1 MANRKPNEE
10 IWPVVAG
17 QVTDQNADTNKK
29 VTADTGATPAT
40 QAAEPKS
47 DQAPQDASQGAQA
60 ASTATETPNVSNSTI
75 QSEKEA
81 QRSLGA
87 AKKTI
92 DDASD
97 VKVLQGSVSDGNV
110 TGEVQARKDEANAKG
125 AQADAHW
132 DAETFRNGDAY
143 KNMQTV
149 GANDGSFTREDAVKF
164 LKAFDDVRAQRDLSP
179 KEMQAY
185 QYVVDF
191 LEGKFGNGTTQ
202 QSPQEKQD
210 VDTTAAVEQ
219 KVEPSV
225 EPSVEG
231 TSKPTPTAQK
241 QETTTEKA
249 TEKET
254 EKETTANV
262 EPPKSEDNG
271 KPKESEEGK
280 GRSVD
285 TRVVD
290 AKGRT
295 AEQVIDEEGYERD
308 KNGNIVRPKPVS
320 FTPADNSTS
329 QYDKDLADLEREY
342 AKKVEEATR
351 KKDEALQRI
360 MDDTSTIS
368 DKTDAIER
376 MAAADEVIK
385 RYSSPGYA
393 KRMHA
398 TKILAMLSDALSAI
412 GNVLTATHGGVAMKV
427 DSASEKVRKE
437 ESANEAALQKRI
449 DYWTKRMESARSSEA
464 KASNFLRSRNM
475 TSALEAYKA
484 STMLAKDTFA
494 SGVGALNN
502 RYRRSGDALK
512 AAKATVDAHNKRAYD
527 YDKQMREQKFKHK
540 EEVYKQKQ
548 QNSRTKQNN
557 ATKKE
562 LQEMRN
568 KNKNKNDGF
577 SLFS

>member
-1 MANRKPNEE
+1 M
-10 IWPVVAG
+10 
-17 QVTDQNADTNKK
+17 
-29 VTADTGATPAT
+29 
-40 QAAEPKS
+40 S
-47 DQAPQDASQGAQA
+47 D
-60 ASTATETPNVSNSTI
+60 STI
-75 QSEKEA
+75 QAEKEA

-110 TGEVQARKDEANAKG
+110 AGEVQERKDEANAKG
-125 AQADAHW
+125 AEADAHW
-132 DAETFRNGDAY
+132 DAETLRNGDAY

-149 GANDGSFTREDAVKF
+149 GANDGSFTRDDAVQ
-164 LKAFDDVRAQRDLSP
+164 LVKAFDDVRSKRVLSTDQG
-179 KEMQAY
+179 QAY
-185 QYVVDF
+185 QYLLDY
-191 LEGKFGNGTTQ
+191 LGGKFGNGTTRP
-202 QSPQEKQD
+202 SPQEKKD
-210 VDTTAAVEQ
+210 VDTAAVER
-219 KVEPSV
+219 KSEPSV
-225 EPSVEG
+225 VETG
-231 TSKPTPTAQK
+231 KPTTTAQP
-241 QETTTEKA
+241 QETA
-249 TEKET
+249 TET
-254 EKETTANV
+254 EATANV
-262 EPPKSEDNG
+262 ERPKAEDNG

-280 GRSVD
+280 GRSVG
-285 TRVVD
+285 TAVVD

-295 AEQVIDEEGYERD
+295 AEQVIEEEGYERD

-342 AKKVEEATR
+342 AKKVDEATR

-368 DKTDAIER
+368 DKADAIER

-437 ESANEAALQKRI
+437 DRANEAALQKRI
-449 DYWTKRMESARSSEA
+449 DYWTKRMESARSSDA

-484 STMLAKDTFA
+484 STRLAKDTFA

-527 YDKQMREQKFKHK
+527 YEKQKRDQEFRHGETVYRE
-540 EEVYKQKQ
+540 KQ
-548 QNSRTKQNN
+548 QNSRTNKNN
-557 ATKKE
+557 ATKIKLKKMGNE
-562 LQEMRN
+562 
-568 KNKNKNDGF
+568 KKDGF
-577 SLFS
+577 SLFSK

>member
-1 MANRKPNEE
+1 MANRKPKEE

-17 QVTDQNADTNKK
+17 QVADQNADTDKK
-29 VTADTGATPAT
+29 VTADSGATPAT
-40 QAAEPKS
+40 QAADTKS
-47 DQAPQDASQGAQA
+47 DQAQQDAAQGAQA
-60 ASTATETPNVSNSTI
+60 AATATETPKVSDYTI
-75 QSEKEA
+75 QAEKEA

-87 AKKTI
+87 AKKAI
-92 DDASD
+92 DDASE
-97 VKVLQGSVSDGNV
+97 VKVLQGSVSDANV
-110 TGEVQARKDEANAKG
+110 AGEVQARKDEANANG
-125 AQADAHW
+125 AEADARW
-132 DAETFRNGDAY
+132 TAETLRNGEAY

-149 GANDGSFTREDAVKF
+149 GANDRSFTSEDAVKF
-164 LKAFDDVRAQRDLSP
+164 LKAFDGVRADRGLSP
-179 KEMQAY
+179 KQKQAY
-185 QYVVDF
+185 QYVVDY
-191 LEGKFGNGTTQ
+191 LDGNFGNGTTQ
-202 QSPQEKQD
+202 QSPQEEQYGE
-210 VDTTAAVEQ
+210 TAAVEQ

-225 EPSVEG
+225 VE
-231 TSKPTPTAQK
+231 TVKPKPTAQP
-241 QETTTEKA
+241 QETETETA
-249 TEKET
+249 A

-262 EPPKSEDNG
+262 ERPKEEDNG
-271 KPKESEEGK
+271 KPKESEEVK

-342 AKKVEEATR
+342 AKKVEEATK

-368 DKTDAIER
+368 DKADAIER

-385 RYSSPGYA
+385 RYSSQGYA

-437 ESANEAALQKRI
+437 DRANEAALQKRI

-484 STMLAKDTFA
+484 STRLAKDTFA

-512 AAKATVDAHNKRAYD
+512 AAKATIDAHNKRAYD
-527 YDKQMREQKFKHK
+527 YEKRKQEQNFRHN
-540 EEVYKQKQ
+540 ENVYNQNQ
-548 QNSRTKQNN
+548 QNKRTEKNI
-557 ATKKE
+557 AARKE
-562 LQEMRN
+562 LQEMRE
-568 KNKNKNDGF
+568 KNKKEGS
-577 SLFS
+577 SLFSW

>member
-1 MANRKPNEE
+1 MSNRRPNEE

-17 QVTDQNADTNKK
+17 HVGDQNVDANKK
-29 VTADTGATPAT
+29 VTADAGATPAT
-40 QAAEPKS
+40 QASETKA
-47 DQAPQDASQGAQA
+47 DQAPQDAAQGAQA
-60 ASTATETPNVSNSTI
+60 AATATETPKVSDSTI
-75 QSEKEA
+75 QAEKEA

-110 TGEVQARKDEANAKG
+110 AGEVQERKDEANAKG
-125 AQADAHW
+125 AEADAHW
-132 DAETFRNGDAY
+132 DAETLRNGDAY

-149 GANDGSFTREDAVKF
+149 GANDGSFTRDDAVQ
-164 LKAFDDVRAQRDLSP
+164 LVKAFDDVRSKRVLSTDQG
-179 KEMQAY
+179 QAY
-185 QYVVDF
+185 QYLLDY
-191 LEGKFGNGTTQ
+191 LGGKFGNGTTRP
-202 QSPQEKQD
+202 SPQEKKD
-210 VDTTAAVEQ
+210 VDTAAVER
-219 KVEPSV
+219 KSEPSV
-225 EPSVEG
+225 VETG
-231 TSKPTPTAQK
+231 KPTTTAQP
-241 QETTTEKA
+241 QETA
-249 TEKET
+249 TET
-254 EKETTANV
+254 EATANV
-262 EPPKSEDNG
+262 ERPKAEDNG

-280 GRSVD
+280 GRSVG
-285 TRVVD
+285 TAVVD

-295 AEQVIDEEGYERD
+295 AEQVIEEEGYERD

-342 AKKVEEATR
+342 AKKVDEATR

-368 DKTDAIER
+368 DKADAIER

-437 ESANEAALQKRI
+437 DRANEAALQKRI
-449 DYWTKRMESARSSEA
+449 DYWTKRMESARSSDA

-484 STMLAKDTFA
+484 STRLAKDTFA

-527 YDKQMREQKFKHK
+527 YEKQKRDQEFRHGETVYRE
-540 EEVYKQKQ
+540 KQ
-548 QNSRTKQNN
+548 QNSRTNKNN
-557 ATKKE
+557 ATKIKLKKMGNE
-562 LQEMRN
+562 
-568 KNKNKNDGF
+568 KKDGF
-577 SLFS
+577 SLFSK

>member
-1 MANRKPNEE
+1 MANRRPNEE
-10 IWPVVAG
+10 IWPVVSG
-17 QVTDQNADTNKK
+17 QVGDQNADTDKK
-29 VTADTGATPAT
+29 VTADAGTTPAT

-47 DQAPQDASQGAQA
+47 DQSPQDAAHGAQA
-60 ASTATETPNVSNSTI
+60 AATATETPKVSDSTI
-75 QSEKEA
+75 QAEKEA

-97 VKVLQGSVSDGNV
+97 VKVLQGSVSEGNV
-110 TGEVQARKDEANAKG
+110 DGEVQERKDEANAKG
-125 AQADAHW
+125 ADADAHW
-132 DAETFRNGDAY
+132 DAETLRNGDAY

-149 GANDGSFTREDAVKF
+149 GANDGSFTRDDAVQ
-164 LKAFDDVRAQRDLSP
+164 LVKAFDDVRSKRVLSTDQG
-179 KEMQAY
+179 QAY
-185 QYVVDF
+185 QYLLDY
-191 LEGKFGNGTTQ
+191 LDGKFGNDTTQ

-210 VDTTAAVEQ
+210 VDTAAVER
-219 KVEPSV
+219 KAEPSV
-225 EPSVEG
+225 VETG
-231 TSKPTPTAQK
+231 KPKPTAK
-241 QETTTEKA
+241 HQET
-249 TEKET
+249 ET
-254 EKETTANV
+254 ETETTANV
-262 EPPKSEDNG
+262 VRPKADDNG
-271 KPKESEEGK
+271 KPKESEESK
-280 GRSVD
+280 GRSVG
-285 TRVVD
+285 TAVVD

-342 AKKVEEATR
+342 AKKVDEATR

-412 GNVLTATHGGVAMKV
+412 GNVLTATHGGVAMKA

-437 ESANEAALQKRI
+437 GRANEAALQKRI
-449 DYWTKRMESARSSEA
+449 DYWTKRMESARSSDA

-484 STMLAKDTFA
+484 STRLAKDTFA

-527 YDKQMREQKFKHK
+527 YEKQKREQKFRH
-540 EEVYKQKQ
+540 EETVYREKQ

-557 ATKKE
+557 ATKIKT
-562 LQEMRN
+562 QKMRN
-568 KNKNKNDGF
+568 EKKDGF
-577 SLFS
+577 SLFSK

>member
-1 MANRKPNEE
+1 MANRRPNEE

-17 QVTDQNADTNKK
+17 QVGDQNVDTDKK
-29 VTADTGATPAT
+29 VTADAGVTPAT
-40 QAAEPKS
+40 QASEPKS
-47 DQAPQDASQGAQA
+47 DQAPQDAAQGAQA
-60 ASTATETPNVSNSTI
+60 AATATETPKVSDSTI
-75 QSEKEA
+75 QAEKEA

-97 VKVLQGSVSDGNV
+97 VKVLQGSVSEGNV
-110 TGEVQARKDEANAKG
+110 DGEVQERKDEANAKG
-125 AQADAHW
+125 ADADAQW
-132 DAETFRNGDAY
+132 DAETMRNGDAY

-149 GANDGSFTREDAVKF
+149 GANDGSFTRDDAVQ
-164 LKAFDDVRAQRDLSP
+164 LVKAFDDVRSKRVLSTDQW
-179 KEMQAY
+179 QAY
-185 QYVVDF
+185 QYLLDY
-191 LEGKFGNGTTQ
+191 LDGKFGNGTTQ
-202 QSPQEKQD
+202 QSPQEKKD
-210 VDTTAAVEQ
+210 VDTAAVER
-219 KVEPSV
+219 KAEPSV
-225 EPSVEG
+225 GETG
-231 TSKPTPTAQK
+231 KPKPTAQP
-241 QETTTEKA
+241 QET
-249 TEKET
+249 ET
-254 EKETTANV
+254 ETEATANV
-262 EPPKSEDNG
+262 VRPKAEDNG

-280 GRSVD
+280 GRSAS
-285 TRVVD
+285 TAVVD

-295 AEQVIDEEGYERD
+295 AEQVIEEEGYERD

-342 AKKVEEATR
+342 AKKVDEATR

-368 DKTDAIER
+368 DKADAIER

-393 KRMHA
+393 KRIHA

-437 ESANEAALQKRI
+437 DRANEASLQKRI
-449 DYWTKRMESARSSEA
+449 DYWTKRMESARSSDA

-484 STMLAKDTFA
+484 STRLAKDTFA

-527 YDKQMREQKFKHK
+527 YEKQKREQKFRH
-540 EEVYKQKQ
+540 EETVYREKQ
-548 QNSRTKQNN
+548 QNSRTNKNN
-557 ATKKE
+557 ATKIKLKKMGNE
-562 LQEMRN
+562 
-568 KNKNKNDGF
+568 KKDGF
-577 SLFS
+577 SLFSK

>member
-1 MANRKPNEE
+1 MANRKPKEE

-17 QVTDQNADTNKK
+17 QVTDQNADTDKK
-29 VTADTGATPAT
+29 VTADAGVTPAA
-40 QAAEPKS
+40 QAAEPKA

-60 ASTATETPNVSNSTI
+60 AATATETPKLSNSTI
-75 QSEKEA
+75 KAEKEA
-81 QRSLGA
+81 QRSLSA
-87 AKKTI
+87 AEKTI
-92 DDASD
+92 DDASE
-97 VKVLQGSVSDGNV
+97 VKVLQGSVSDANV
-110 TGEVQARKDEANAKG
+110 DGEVQARKDEANANG
-125 AQADAHW
+125 EQADAHLY
-132 DAETFRNGDAY
+132 AETLRNGDAY

-149 GANDGSFTREDAVKF
+149 GANDGSFTSEDAVKF
-164 LKAFDDVRAQRDLSP
+164 LKAFDDVRAKRGLLPNQ
-179 KEMQAY
+179 KQAY
-185 QYVVDF
+185 QYVVDY
-191 LEGKFGNGTTQ
+191 LDSKFDNGTTQ

-210 VDTTAAVEQ
+210 IDTAAVE
-219 KVEPSV
+219 KKAEPSV
-225 EPSVEG
+225 VE
-231 TSKPTPTAQK
+231 TSKPTPTAQP
-241 QETTTEKA
+241 QETA

-271 KPKESEEGK
+271 KPKESEEVK

-320 FTPADNSTS
+320 FTPADKSTS
-329 QYDKDLADLEREY
+329 QYDNDLADLEREY
-342 AKKVEEATR
+342 AKKVDEATR

-368 DKTDAIER
+368 DKADAIER

-427 DSASEKVRKE
+427 DSASDKVRKE
-437 ESANEAALQKRI
+437 DRANEAALQKRI
-449 DYWTKRMESARSSEA
+449 DYWTKRMESARSSDA

-484 STMLAKDTFA
+484 STRLAKDTFA

-527 YDKQMREQKFKHK
+527 YEKRMQEQKFRHN
-540 EEVYKQKQ
+540 ETVYKENQK
-548 QNSRTKQNN
+548 NRRTKKKN
-557 ATKKE
+557 ATKKKKVSNE
-562 LQEMRN
+562 
-568 KNKNKNDGF
+568 KKDGF
-577 SLFS
+577 NLFSK

>member
-1 MANRKPNEE
+1 MANRRPNEE

-17 QVTDQNADTNKK
+17 QVGDQNIDANKK
-29 VTADTGATPAT
+29 VTADAGATPAT
-40 QAAEPKS
+40 QAAEPKA
-47 DQAPQDASQGAQA
+47 DQAPQDAAQGAQA
-60 ASTATETPNVSNSTI
+60 AATATETPKVSDSTI
-75 QSEKEA
+75 QAEKEA

-87 AKKTI
+87 AEKTI

-97 VKVLQGSVSDGNV
+97 VKVLQGSVSEGNV
-110 TGEVQARKDEANAKG
+110 AGEVQERKDEAHAKG
-125 AQADAHW
+125 EEADAHW
-132 DAETFRNGDAY
+132 DAETLRNGDAY

-149 GANDGSFTREDAVKF
+149 GANDGSFTRDDAVQ
-164 LKAFDDVRAQRDLSP
+164 LVKAFDDVRSKRVLSTDQG
-179 KEMQAY
+179 QAY
-185 QYVVDF
+185 QYLLDY
-191 LEGKFGNGTTQ
+191 LGGKFGNGTTRP
-202 QSPQEKQD
+202 SPQEKKD
-210 VDTTAAVEQ
+210 VDTAAVER
-219 KVEPSV
+219 KAEPSV
-225 EPSVEG
+225 VETG
-231 TSKPTPTAQK
+231 KPKPTAQP
-241 QETTTEKA
+241 QET
-249 TEKET
+249 ET
-254 EKETTANV
+254 ETETTANV
-262 EPPKSEDNG
+262 ERPKADENG

-280 GRSVD
+280 GRSVG
-285 TRVVD
+285 TAVVD

-295 AEQVIDEEGYERD
+295 AEQVIEEEGYERD
-308 KNGNIVRPKPVS
+308 KNGNIVRPKPVL

-342 AKKVEEATR
+342 AKKVDEATR

-368 DKTDAIER
+368 DKADAIER

-437 ESANEAALQKRI
+437 DRANEAALQKRI
-449 DYWTKRMESARSSEA
+449 DYWTKRMESARSSDA

-484 STMLAKDTFA
+484 STRLAKDTFA

-527 YDKQMREQKFKHK
+527 YEKQKREQKFRHN
-540 EEVYKQKQ
+540 ETVYREKQ
-548 QNSRTKQNN
+548 QNSRTNKNN
-557 ATKKE
+557 ATKIKLKKMGNE
-562 LQEMRN
+562 
-568 KNKNKNDGF
+568 KKDGF

>member
-1 MANRKPNEE
+1 MANRRPNEE

-17 QVTDQNADTNKK
+17 QVGDQNVDVNKK
-29 VTADTGATPAT
+29 VTADAGVTPAT
-40 QAAEPKS
+40 QASETKS
-47 DQAPQDASQGAQA
+47 DQAPQGAAQGAQA
-60 ASTATETPNVSNSTI
+60 AATATETPKVSDSTI
-75 QSEKEA
+75 QAEKEA

-97 VKVLQGSVSDGNV
+97 VKVLQGSVSEGNV
-110 TGEVQARKDEANAKG
+110 AGEVQERKDEANAKG
-125 AQADAHW
+125 AEADAHW
-132 DAETFRNGDAY
+132 DAETMRNGDAY

-149 GANDGSFTREDAVKF
+149 GANDGSFTRDDAVQ
-164 LKAFDDVRAQRDLSP
+164 LVKAFDDVRVKRGLLPDQG
-179 KEMQAY
+179 QAY
-185 QYVVDF
+185 QYLLDY
-191 LEGKFGNGTTQ
+191 LDGKFGNGTTRP
-202 QSPQEKQD
+202 SPQEKKD
-210 VDTTAAVEQ
+210 VDTAAVER
-219 KVEPSV
+219 KAEPSV
-225 EPSVEG
+225 EETG
-231 TSKPTPTAQK
+231 KPTKTAQP
-241 QETTTEKA
+241 QETA
-249 TEKET
+249 TET
-254 EKETTANV
+254 ETTANV
-262 EPPKSEDNG
+262 VRPKAEDNG

-280 GRSVD
+280 GRSVG
-285 TRVVD
+285 TAVVD

-295 AEQVIDEEGYERD
+295 AEQVIEEEGYERD

-368 DKTDAIER
+368 DKADAIER

-437 ESANEAALQKRI
+437 DRANEAALQKRI
-449 DYWTKRMESARSSEA
+449 DYWTKRMESARSSDA

-484 STMLAKDTFA
+484 STRLAKDTFA

-527 YDKQMREQKFKHK
+527 YEKQKREQKFRHN
-540 EEVYKQKQ
+540 ETVYKEKQ
-548 QNSRTKQNN
+548 QNRRNDNNN

-562 LQEMRN
+562 LKKMGNN
-568 KNKNKNDGF
+568 KEGGF
-577 SLFS
+577 SLFSK

>member
-17 QVTDQNADTNKK
+17 QVTDHIVDANKK
-29 VTADTGATPAT
+29 VTADAGVTPAT
-40 QAAEPKS
+40 QSAEQKS
-47 DQAPQDASQGAQA
+47 DQAPQDAAQGAQA
-60 ASTATETPNVSNSTI
+60 AATAAETPKVSNSTI
-75 QSEKEA
+75 QAENEA

-87 AKKTI
+87 AENTI
-92 DDASD
+92 DDASE
-97 VKVLQGSVSDGNV
+97 VKVLQGSVSEGNV
-110 TGEVQARKDEANAKG
+110 AGKVQAMKDDANAKG
-125 AQADAHW
+125 KEADARW
-132 DAETFRNGDAY
+132 DEETLRNGEAY
-143 KNMQTV
+143 KNMRAV
-149 GANDGSFTREDAVKF
+149 GANDGSFTMEDAVKF
-164 LKAFDDVRAQRDLSP
+164 LKAFDGVRAQRDLSP

-185 QYVVDF
+185 QYVTDF
-191 LEGKFGNGTTQ
+191 MNGKFGNDTTQ
-202 QSPQEKQD
+202 QSTQEEHSGG
-210 VDTTAAVEQ
+210 TAAAVEQ

-225 EPSVEG
+225 VE
-231 TSKPTPTAQK
+231 TIKPKPTAQP
-241 QETTTEKA
+241 QDTETENA
-249 TEKET
+249 TET
-254 EKETTANV
+254 ETTANV
-262 EPPKSEDNG
+262 ERPKAEDKVKPNESEDV
-271 KPKESEEGK
+271 K

-295 AEQVIDEEGYERD
+295 AEQVIEEEGYERD

-329 QYDKDLADLEREY
+329 QYDKDLAELEREY

-360 MDDTSTIS
+360 MYDTSTIS
-368 DKTDAIER
+368 DRADAIER

-437 ESANEAALQKRI
+437 DRANEAALQKRI
-449 DYWTKRMESARSSEA
+449 DYWTKRMESAISSDA

-484 STMLAKDTFA
+484 STRLAKDTFT
-494 SGVGALNN
+494 SGAGALNN

-527 YDKQMREQKFKHK
+527 YDKQMRAQKFRHN
-540 EEVYKQKQ
+540 ENVYNQMQ
-548 QNSRTKQNN
+548 QNKRTEQNN
-557 ATKKE
+557 ATKIKT
-562 LQEMRN
+562 QEMRS
-568 KNKNKNDGF
+568 KNKKDLSSIF
-577 SLFS
+577 S

>member
-17 QVTDQNADTNKK
+17 QVGGQNADTDKK
-29 VTADTGATPAT
+29 VTADAGATPAT
-40 QAAEPKS
+40 QAAEPKAE
-47 DQAPQDASQGAQA
+47 QAKQDATQGAQA
-60 ASTATETPNVSNSTI
+60 AATATETPKVSNSTI
-75 QSEKEA
+75 QAEEEA

-92 DDASD
+92 DDASE
-97 VKVLQGSVSDGNV
+97 VKVLQGSVSEGNV
-110 TGEVQARKDEANAKG
+110 DGEVQAMKDEANANG
-125 AQADAHW
+125 EHADARW
-132 DAETFRNGDAY
+132 TAETLRNGDAY
-143 KNMQTV
+143 KKMQTV
-149 GANDGSFTREDAVKF
+149 GAGDRSFTSEDAEQL
-164 LKAFDDVRAQRDLSP
+164 LKEFEGVRADRGLLLNQ
-179 KEMQAY
+179 KQAY
-185 QYVVDF
+185 QYIVDY
-191 LEGKFGNGTTQ
+191 LDGKFGNGTVQ
-202 QSPQEKQD
+202 PSPQGKQD
-210 VDTTAAVEQ
+210 VDTDAVEQ
-219 KVEPSV
+219 KAEPSV
-225 EPSVEG
+225 VE
-231 TSKPTPTAQK
+231 TIKPKTTAQP
-241 QETTTEKA
+241 QETEAETA
-249 TEKET
+249 TEKS
-254 EKETTANV
+254 TTANV
-262 EPPKSEDNG
+262 ELPKSEDNR
-271 KPKESEEGK
+271 KPKESEEVK

-329 QYDKDLADLEREY
+329 QYDSDLADLEREY

-368 DKTDAIER
+368 DRTDAIER

-437 ESANEAALQKRI
+437 DRANEAALQKRI
-449 DYWTKRMESARSSEA
+449 DYWTKRMESARSSDA

-484 STMLAKDTFA
+484 STRLAKDTFA

-527 YDKQMREQKFKHK
+527 YEKRKQEQNFRHN
-540 EEVYKQKQ
+540 ETVYKEMQK
-548 QNSRTKQNN
+548 NRRTKKNN
-557 ATKKE
+557 ATKKKKVSNE
-562 LQEMRN
+562 KKDVL
-568 KNKNKNDGF
+568 G
-577 SLFS
+577 LFSK

>member
-1 MANRKPNEE
+1 MANRKPKEE

-17 QVTDQNADTNKK
+17 QVTDQNADTDKK
-29 VTADTGATPAT
+29 VTADAGVTPAT
-40 QAAEPKS
+40 QAAEPKFY
-47 DQAPQDASQGAQA
+47 QAPQDAAQGAQVA
-60 ASTATETPNVSNSTI
+60 ATATETPKVSDSTI
-75 QSEKEA
+75 QAEKEA
-81 QRSLGA
+81 QRSLSA
-87 AKKTI
+87 AQKTI

-97 VKVLQGSVSDGNV
+97 VKVLQGSVSEGNLA
-110 TGEVQARKDEANAKG
+110 GEVQARKDDANIKG
-125 AQADAHW
+125 EEADAHW
-132 DAETFRNGDAY
+132 DAETMRNGDVY
-143 KNMQTV
+143 KNMRTV

-164 LKAFDDVRAQRDLSP
+164 LKAFNGVRAQRDLSP
-179 KEMQAY
+179 KERQAY
-185 QYVVDF
+185 QYVLDF
-191 LEGKFGNGTTQ
+191 IDGKFGNDTVQ
-202 QSPQEKQD
+202 PSQQEKQD
-210 VDTTAAVEQ
+210 GDTASVEQ
-219 KVEPSV
+219 KAEPSV
-225 EPSVEG
+225 EE
-231 TSKPTPTAQK
+231 TSKPKPTAK
-241 QETTTEKA
+241 PQETETEKA
-249 TEKET
+249 NET
-254 EKETTANV
+254 ENTANV
-262 EPPKSEDNG
+262 ELPKSEDNG
-271 KPKESEEGK
+271 KPKESEDGK
-280 GRSVD
+280 GRSVG
-285 TRVVD
+285 TAVVD
-290 AKGRT
+290 ANGRT
-295 AEQVIDEEGYERD
+295 AEQVIEEEGYERD

-342 AKKVEEATR
+342 AKKVEDATR

-427 DSASEKVRKE
+427 DSASDKVLKE
-437 ESANEAALQKRI
+437 DRANEAALQKRI

-484 STMLAKDTFA
+484 STRLAKDTFA

-527 YDKQMREQKFKHK
+527 YEKQKREQKFRHN
-540 EEVYKQKQ
+540 ETVYKEMQ

-568 KNKNKNDGF
+568 KKQKQKRGF
-577 SLFS
+577 SLFSK

>member
-1 MANRKPNEE
+1 MASRKPKEE
-10 IWPVVAG
+10 IWPVVSG
-17 QVTDQNADTNKK
+17 QVTDQNADADKK
-29 VTADTGATPAT
+29 VTADAGVTPT
-40 QAAEPKS
+40 MQAAEQKA
-47 DQAPQDASQGAQA
+47 DQAQQDASQGAQA
-60 ASTATETPNVSNSTI
+60 AATATETPKVSDSTI
-75 QSEKEA
+75 QAENEA

-87 AKKTI
+87 AKKAI

-97 VKVLQGSVSDGNV
+97 VKVLQGSVSEGNV
-110 TGEVQARKDEANAKG
+110 DGEVQARKDEANAKG

-132 DAETFRNGDAY
+132 DAETLRNGDAY
-143 KNMQTV
+143 KNMQAV
-149 GANDGSFTREDAVKF
+149 GANDGSFTREDAVHF
-164 LKAFDDVRAQRDLSP
+164 LNAFDGVRAERDLSP

-185 QYVVDF
+185 QYVIDF
-191 LEGKFGNGTTQ
+191 LDGKFGNGTVQ
-202 QSPQEKQD
+202 PSPQEEQGGG
-210 VDTTAAVEQ
+210 TASVEQ

-225 EPSVEG
+225 EPSVVETG
-231 TSKPTPTAQK
+231 NQNPTAK
-241 QETTTEKA
+241 RQETETEKSTEKA
-249 TEKET
+249 
-254 EKETTANV
+254 TTANV
-262 EPPKSEDNG
+262 ERPKAEDNG
-271 KPKESEEGK
+271 KQKESEEGK
-280 GRSVD
+280 GRSVG
-285 TRVVD
+285 TAVVD

-368 DKTDAIER
+368 DKADAIER
-376 MAAADEVIK
+376 MAAADEVIR

-437 ESANEAALQKRI
+437 DRANEAALQKRI
-449 DYWTKRMESARSSEA
+449 DYWTKRMESARSSDA

-484 STMLAKDTFA
+484 STRLAKDTFA
-494 SGVGALNN
+494 SGVGALNS

-527 YDKQMREQKFKHK
+527 YEKQMREQKFRHN
-540 EEVYKQKQ
+540 ETVYKENQK
-548 QNSRTKQNN
+548 NSRTKKKN
-557 ATKKE
+557 ATKKKKVSNE
-562 LQEMRN
+562 KKDVL
-568 KNKNKNDGF
+568 G
-577 SLFS
+577 LF

>member
-1 MANRKPNEE
+1 MANRRPNEE

-17 QVTDQNADTNKK
+17 QVTDQNADTDKK
-29 VTADTGATPAT
+29 VTADAGATPAT
-40 QAAEPKS
+40 QAAEQKS
-47 DQAPQDASQGAQA
+47 DQAPQDAAQGAQA
-60 ASTATETPNVSNSTI
+60 AATATETPKVSDSTI
-75 QSEKEA
+75 QAEKEA

-97 VKVLQGSVSDGNV
+97 VKVLQGSVSEGNV
-110 TGEVQARKDEANAKG
+110 AVEVQKRKDEANAKG
-125 AQADAHW
+125 EQADAHW
-132 DAETFRNGDAY
+132 DAETMRNGGAY

-149 GANDGSFTREDAVKF
+149 GANDGSFTRDDAVQ
-164 LKAFDDVRAQRDLSP
+164 LVKAFDDVRVKRGLLPDQG
-179 KEMQAY
+179 QAY
-185 QYVVDF
+185 QYLLDF
-191 LEGKFGNGTTQ
+191 LDGKFGNGTTRP
-202 QSPQEKQD
+202 SPQEKKD
-210 VDTTAAVEQ
+210 VDTAAVER
-219 KVEPSV
+219 KAETSV
-225 EPSVEG
+225 EETG
-231 TSKPTPTAQK
+231 KPKPTAQP
-241 QETTTEKA
+241 QETA
-249 TEKET
+249 TET
-254 EKETTANV
+254 GATANV
-262 EPPKSEDNG
+262 ERPKADDNG

-280 GRSVD
+280 GRSVG
-285 TRVVD
+285 TAVVD

-295 AEQVIDEEGYERD
+295 AEQVIEEEGYERD

-342 AKKVEEATR
+342 AKKVDEATR

-368 DKTDAIER
+368 DKADAIER

-412 GNVLTATHGGVAMKV
+412 GNVLTAAHGGVAMKV

-437 ESANEAALQKRI
+437 DRANEAALQKRI
-449 DYWTKRMESARSSEA
+449 DYWTKRMESARSSDA

-475 TSALEAYKA
+475 TSALDAYKA
-484 STMLAKDTFA
+484 STRLAKDTFA

-527 YDKQMREQKFKHK
+527 YEKQKREQEFRHN
-540 EEVYKQKQ
+540 ETVYREKQ
-548 QNSRTKQNN
+548 QNRRNDNNN
-557 ATKKE
+557 ATKKQI
-562 LQEMRN
+562 QEMRD
-568 KNKNKNDGF
+568 KNKNKKDGL
-577 SLFS
+577 SLFSW

>member
-1 MANRKPNEE
+1 MSNRRPNEE
-10 IWPVVAG
+10 IEPVVAG
-17 QVTDQNADTNKK
+17 QVTDQNVDVNKK
-29 VTADTGATPAT
+29 VTADAGVTPAT

-47 DQAPQDASQGAQA
+47 DQAPQDAAQGAQA
-60 ASTATETPNVSNSTI
+60 AATATETPKVSDSTI
-75 QSEKEA
+75 QAEKEA

-97 VKVLQGSVSDGNV
+97 VKVLQGSVSEGNV
-110 TGEVQARKDEANAKG
+110 AGEVQERKDEANAKG
-125 AQADAHW
+125 ADADAHW
-132 DAETFRNGDAY
+132 DAETMRNGVAY
-143 KNMQTV
+143 KNMRTV
-149 GANDGSFTREDAVKF
+149 GANDGSFTREDAVQF
-164 LKAFDDVRAQRDLSP
+164 LKELDDVRVQRDLSP
-179 KEMQAY
+179 NQRQAY
-185 QYVVDF
+185 QYVLDY
-191 LEGKFGNGTTQ
+191 LDGKFGNGTTQ
-202 QSPQEKQD
+202 QSPQEKKD
-210 VDTTAAVEQ
+210 VDTTAVER
-219 KVEPSV
+219 KAEPSV
-225 EPSVEG
+225 VETG
-231 TSKPTPTAQK
+231 KPKPTAQP
-241 QETTTEKA
+241 QETA
-249 TEKET
+249 TET
-254 EKETTANV
+254 ETTANV
-262 EPPKSEDNG
+262 VRPKAEDSG

-280 GRSVD
+280 GRSVG
-285 TRVVD
+285 TAVVD

-295 AEQVIDEEGYERD
+295 AEQVIEEEGYERD

-342 AKKVEEATR
+342 AKKVDEATR

-368 DKTDAIER
+368 DKADAIER

-385 RYSSPGYA
+385 RYSSHGYA

-437 ESANEAALQKRI
+437 DRANEAALQKRI
-449 DYWTKRMESARSSEA
+449 DYWTKRMESARSSDA

-484 STMLAKDTFA
+484 STRLAKDTFA

-527 YDKQMREQKFKHK
+527 YEKQKQEQKFKHG
-540 EEVYKQKQ
+540 ETVYREKQ
-548 QNSRTKQNN
+548 QNRRNDNNN
-557 ATKKE
+557 ATKKQI
-562 LQEMRN
+562 QEMRD
-568 KNKNKNDGF
+568 KNKNKKDGLSIF
-577 SLFS
+577 SW

>member
-29 VTADTGATPAT
+29 VTADAGVTPAP

-47 DQAPQDASQGAQA
+47 DQAPQDTAQGAQA
-60 ASTATETPNVSNSTI
+60 AATATETPKVSNTTI
-75 QSEKEA
+75 QAENEA

-87 AKKTI
+87 AEKTI
-92 DDASD
+92 DDASG
-97 VKVLQGSVSDGNV
+97 VKVLPGSVSEGNV
-110 TGEVQARKDEANAKG
+110 TGEVQARKDEANANG
-125 AQADAHW
+125 EEADARW
-132 DAETFRNGDAY
+132 DAETFRNGDVY
-143 KNMQTV
+143 KNMRAV
-149 GANDGSFTREDAVKF
+149 GANDGSFTMDDAVKF
-164 LKAFDDVRAQRDLSP
+164 LNDLEDVRADRGLSLNQR
-179 KEMQAY
+179 QAY

-191 LEGKFGNGTTQ
+191 MDGKFGNGTTQ
-202 QSPQEKQD
+202 TSQQEEQD
-210 VDTTAAVEQ
+210 GGTAAAVEQ
-219 KVEPSV
+219 KAEPSV
-225 EPSVEG
+225 GETVKP
-231 TSKPTPTAQK
+231 KPTAKP
-241 QETTTEKA
+241 QET
-249 TEKET
+249 ET
-254 EKETTANV
+254 EKSTETETTANV
-262 EPPKSEDNG
+262 EPPKAEDNG
-271 KPKESEEGK
+271 KPKESEDGK

-329 QYDKDLADLEREY
+329 QYDSDLADLEREY

-368 DKTDAIER
+368 DRTDAIER

-437 ESANEAALQKRI
+437 DRANEAALQKRI
-449 DYWTKRMESARSSEA
+449 DYWTKRMESARSSDA

-484 STMLAKDTFA
+484 STRLAKDTFA

-527 YDKQMREQKFKHK
+527 YEKQMRAQKFMHN
-540 EEVYKQKQ
+540 ENVYKQKQ

-557 ATKKE
+557 ATKKQI
-562 LQEMRN
+562 QEMRD
-568 KNKNKNDGF
+568 KNKKEGF
-577 SLFS
+577 NLFSK

>member
-1 MANRKPNEE
+1 MSNRRPNEE

-17 QVTDQNADTNKK
+17 QVGDQNVDANKK
-29 VTADTGATPAT
+29 VTADAGVTPAT
-40 QAAEPKS
+40 QASEPKS
-47 DQAPQDASQGAQA
+47 DQAPQGAAQGAQA
-60 ASTATETPNVSNSTI
+60 AATATETPKVSDSTI
-75 QSEKEA
+75 QAEKEA

-97 VKVLQGSVSDGNV
+97 VKVLQGSVSEGNV
-110 TGEVQARKDEANAKG
+110 AGEVQERKDEANAKG
-125 AQADAHW
+125 ADADAHW
-132 DAETFRNGDAY
+132 DAETLRNGDAY

-149 GANDGSFTREDAVKF
+149 GANDGSFTRDDAVQ
-164 LKAFDDVRAQRDLSP
+164 LVKAFDDVRSKRVLSTDQG
-179 KEMQAY
+179 QAY
-185 QYVVDF
+185 QYLLDY
-191 LEGKFGNGTTQ
+191 LGGKFGNGTTRP
-202 QSPQEKQD
+202 SPQEKKD
-210 VDTTAAVEQ
+210 VETAAVER
-219 KVEPSV
+219 KAEPSV
-225 EPSVEG
+225 GETGNPN
-231 TSKPTPTAQK
+231 PTAK
-241 QETTTEKA
+241 PQET
-249 TEKET
+249 ET
-254 EKETTANV
+254 ETEATANV
-262 EPPKSEDNG
+262 VRPKAEDNG

-280 GRSVD
+280 GRSVG
-285 TRVVD
+285 TAVVD

-295 AEQVIDEEGYERD
+295 AEQVIEEEGYERD

-342 AKKVEEATR
+342 AKKVDEATR

-368 DKTDAIER
+368 DKADAIER

-437 ESANEAALQKRI
+437 DRANEAALQKRI
-449 DYWTKRMESARSSEA
+449 DYWTKRMESARSSDA

-484 STMLAKDTFA
+484 STRLAKDTFA

-527 YDKQMREQKFKHK
+527 YEKQKREQKFRH
-540 EEVYKQKQ
+540 EETVYREKQ
-548 QNSRTKQNN
+548 QNSRTNKNN
-557 ATKKE
+557 ATKIKLKKMGNE
-562 LQEMRN
+562 
-568 KNKNKNDGF
+568 KKDGF
-577 SLFS
+577 SLFSK

>member
-1 MANRKPNEE
+1 MANRRPNEE

-17 QVTDQNADTNKK
+17 QVGDQNADTDKK
-29 VTADTGATPAT
+29 VMADAGVTPAT
-40 QAAEPKS
+40 QASETKS
-47 DQAPQDASQGAQA
+47 DQAPQDAAQGAQA
-60 ASTATETPNVSNSTI
+60 AATATETPKVSDSTI
-75 QSEKEA
+75 QAEKEA

-97 VKVLQGSVSDGNV
+97 VKVLQGSVSEGNV
-110 TGEVQARKDEANAKG
+110 AGEVQERKDEANAKG
-125 AQADAHW
+125 ADADAHW
-132 DAETFRNGDAY
+132 DAETLRNGDAY

-149 GANDGSFTREDAVKF
+149 GANDGSFTRDDAVQ
-164 LKAFDDVRAQRDLSP
+164 LVKAFDDVRSKRVLSTDQG
-179 KEMQAY
+179 QAY
-185 QYVVDF
+185 QYLLDY
-191 LEGKFGNGTTQ
+191 LGGKFGNDTTRP
-202 QSPQEKQD
+202 SPQEKKD
-210 VDTTAAVEQ
+210 VDTAAVER
-219 KVEPSV
+219 KAEPSV
-225 EPSVEG
+225 VETG
-231 TSKPTPTAQK
+231 KPKPTAQP
-241 QETTTEKA
+241 QET
-249 TEKET
+249 ET
-254 EKETTANV
+254 ETETTANV
-262 EPPKSEDNG
+262 ERPKAEDNG

-280 GRSVD
+280 GRSVG
-285 TRVVD
+285 TAVVD

-295 AEQVIDEEGYERD
+295 AEQVIEEEGYERD

-342 AKKVEEATR
+342 AKKVDEATR

-368 DKTDAIER
+368 DKADAIER

-412 GNVLTATHGGVAMKV
+412 GNVLTAAHGGVAMKV

-437 ESANEAALQKRI
+437 DRANEAALQKRI
-449 DYWTKRMESARSSEA
+449 DYWTKRMESARSSDA

-484 STMLAKDTFA
+484 STRLAKDTFA

-527 YDKQMREQKFKHK
+527 YEKQKREQKFRH
-540 EEVYKQKQ
+540 EETVYREKQ
-548 QNSRTKQNN
+548 QNRRNDNNN

-562 LQEMRN
+562 LKKMGNN
-568 KNKNKNDGF
+568 KEGGF
-577 SLFS
+577 SLFSK

>member
-17 QVTDQNADTNKK
+17 QVTDQNADTDKK
-29 VTADTGATPAT
+29 VAADAGVTPAA

-47 DQAPQDASQGAQA
+47 DQTPQDAAQGAQA
-60 ASTATETPNVSNSTI
+60 AATATETPNVSNSTI
-75 QSEKEA
+75 QAEKEA

-87 AKKTI
+87 AENTI
-92 DDASD
+92 DDAMD
-97 VKVLQGSVSDGNV
+97 VKVLPGSVSEGNV
-110 TGEVQARKDEANAKG
+110 DGEVQARKDEANAKG
-125 AQADAHW
+125 AEADARW
-132 DAETFRNGDAY
+132 DAETLRNGDVY

-164 LKAFDDVRAQRDLSP
+164 LKAFDGVRAQRDLSP

-185 QYVVDF
+185 QYVTDF
-191 LEGKFGNGTTQ
+191 LDGKFGNGTTQ
-202 QSPQEKQD
+202 TSPQEEQD
-210 VDTTAAVEQ
+210 GGTTAVEQ

-225 EPSVEG
+225 VEN
-231 TSKPTPTAQK
+231 SKTKPTAQP
-241 QETTTEKA
+241 QDTETENA
-249 TEKET
+249 TET
-254 EKETTANV
+254 ETTANV
-262 EPPKSEDNG
+262 EPQKAKDKV

-342 AKKVEEATR
+342 AKKVDEATR

-368 DKTDAIER
+368 DKADAIER

-437 ESANEAALQKRI
+437 DRANEAALQKRI
-449 DYWTKRMESARSSEA
+449 DYWTKRMESARSSDA

-484 STMLAKDTFA
+484 STRLAKDTFA
-494 SGVGALNN
+494 SGVGALNS

-527 YDKQMREQKFKHK
+527 YEKRKQEQNFRHK
-540 EEVYKQKQ
+540 ETVYKENQK
-548 QNSRTKQNN
+548 NMRTKKKN
-557 ATKKE
+557 AKKI
-562 LQEMRN
+562 N
-568 KNKNKNDGF
+568 KKKKKDGLG
-577 SLFS
+577 LFS

>member
-1 MANRKPNEE
+1 MAKKKSNTEVE
-10 IWPVVAG
+10 PVVAG
-17 QVTDQNADTNKK
+17 QVTGQNIDVNKM
-29 VTADTGATPAT
+29 VTEDAGATPVTQPVEPKAVQAT
-40 QAAEPKS
+40 QDAA
-47 DQAPQDASQGAQA
+47 QGAQA
-60 ASTATETPNVSNSTI
+60 ASTATETPKVSNNTI
-75 QSEKEA
+75 QAENEA

-87 AKKTI
+87 AQKTI
-92 DDASD
+92 DDARD
-97 VKVLQGSVSDGNV
+97 VKVLQGSVSEGNLA
-110 TGEVQARKDEANAKG
+110 GEVQARKDEANERG
-125 AQADAHW
+125 VEADAHW
-132 DAETFRNGDAY
+132 DAETLRNSGAY

-149 GANDGSFTREDAVKF
+149 GANDRSFTSEDAVKF
-164 LKAFDDVRAQRDLSP
+164 LNDLEEVRAQRDLSP
-179 KEMQAY
+179 NQRQAR
-185 QYVVDF
+185 QYLLDF
-191 LEGKFGNGTTQ
+191 MEGKFGNGTTQ
-202 QSPQEKQD
+202 PSPQEEKD
-210 VDTTAAVEQ
+210 GDTATVEQ

-225 EPSVEG
+225 AE
-231 TSKPTPTAQK
+231 TIKPKPTAQP
-241 QETTTEKA
+241 QETETETEKA
-249 TEKET
+249 TET
-254 EKETTANV
+254 EATANV
-262 EPPKSEDNG
+262 EPPKAEG
-271 KPKESEEGK
+271 KEKPKESAERK
-280 GRSVD
+280 SRSVD

-320 FTPADNSTS
+320 FTPSDNSTS

-351 KKDEALQRI
+351 KKDEALERI

-368 DKTDAIER
+368 DKADAIER

-393 KRMHA
+393 KRMNA

-437 ESANEAALQKRI
+437 DMANEAALQKRI
-449 DYWTKRMESARSSEA
+449 DYWTKRMESARSSDA

-484 STMLAKDTFA
+484 STRLAKDAFT

-512 AAKATVDAHNKRAYD
+512 AAKATVDAHNKRAHD
-527 YDKQMREQKFKHK
+527 YEKQRREQNFRHN
-540 EEVYKQKQ
+540 ETVYKEMQK
-548 QNSRTKQNN
+548 NMRTKKKK
-557 ATKKE
+557 ATKKKKVSNE
-562 LQEMRN
+562 
-568 KNKNKNDGF
+568 KKDGLG
-577 SLFS
+577 LF

>member
-1 MANRKPNEE
+1 MLFR
-10 IWPVVAG
+10 
-17 QVTDQNADTNKK
+17 
-29 VTADTGATPAT
+29 
-40 QAAEPKS
+40 
-47 DQAPQDASQGAQA
+47 SQRG
-60 ASTATETPNVSNSTI
+60 
-75 QSEKEA
+75 
-81 QRSLGA
+81 
-87 AKKTI
+87 
-92 DDASD
+92 
-97 VKVLQGSVSDGNV
+97 
-110 TGEVQARKDEANAKG
+110 
-125 AQADAHW
+125 
-132 DAETFRNGDAY
+132 
-143 KNMQTV
+143 
-149 GANDGSFTREDAVKF
+149 
-164 LKAFDDVRAQRDLSP
+164 LSP
-179 KEMQAY
+179 NKRQAY
-185 QYVVDF
+185 QYIVDY
-191 LEGKFGNGTTQ
+191 LDSKFGNGTTQ
-202 QSPQEKQD
+202 PSPQEKQD
-210 VDTTAAVEQ
+210 GGTAAVEQ
-219 KVEPSV
+219 KAEPSV
-225 EPSVEG
+225 EETV
-231 TSKPTPTAQK
+231 KPTPTAQP
-241 QETTTEKA
+241 QETATEKA
-249 TEKET
+249 T

-262 EPPKSEDNG
+262 ERQKSEDNG

-295 AEQVIDEEGYERD
+295 AEQVIEEEGYERD

-368 DKTDAIER
+368 DKADAIER

-412 GNVLTATHGGVAMKV
+412 GNVLTATQGGVAMKV
-427 DSASEKVRKE
+427 DSASDKVRKE
-437 ESANEAALQKRI
+437 ERANEAALQKRI

-484 STMLAKDTFA
+484 STRLAKDTFA

-527 YDKQMREQKFKHK
+527 YEKQKREQKFKHK
-540 EEVYKQKQ
+540 ETVYKEKQ
-548 QNSRTKQNN
+548 QNKRTEQNN
-557 ATKKE
+557 ATKKQ
-562 LQEMRN
+562 LQEMRE
-568 KNKNKNDGF
+568 KNKKEGF
-577 SLFS
+577 NLFSW

>member
-1 MANRKPNEE
+1 MANRRPNEE
-10 IWPVVAG
+10 IWPVVSG
-17 QVTDQNADTNKK
+17 QVGDQNADTDKK
-29 VTADTGATPAT
+29 VTADAGTTPAT

-47 DQAPQDASQGAQA
+47 DQSPQDAAHGAQA
-60 ASTATETPNVSNSTI
+60 AATATETPKVSDSTI
-75 QSEKEA
+75 QAEKEA

-97 VKVLQGSVSDGNV
+97 VKVLQGSVSEGNV
-110 TGEVQARKDEANAKG
+110 DGEVQERKDEANAKG
-125 AQADAHW
+125 ADADAHW
-132 DAETFRNGDAY
+132 DAETMRNGGAY

-149 GANDGSFTREDAVKF
+149 GANDGSFTREDAVQF
-164 LKAFDDVRAQRDLSP
+164 VKAFDDVRDKRGLLPNQG
-179 KEMQAY
+179 QAY
-185 QYVVDF
+185 QYLLDY
-191 LEGKFGNGTTQ
+191 LDGKFGNDTTQ
-202 QSPQEKQD
+202 QSPQEKKD
-210 VDTTAAVEQ
+210 VDTAAVER
-219 KVEPSV
+219 KAEPSIG
-225 EPSVEG
+225 ETG
-231 TSKPTPTAQK
+231 KPKQTAQP
-241 QETTTEKA
+241 QETA
-249 TEKET
+249 TET
-254 EKETTANV
+254 EATANV
-262 EPPKSEDNG
+262 VRPKAEDNG

-280 GRSVD
+280 GRSAS
-285 TRVVD
+285 TAVVD

-295 AEQVIDEEGYERD
+295 AEQVIEEEGYERD
-308 KNGNIVRPKPVS
+308 KKGNIVRPKPVS

-342 AKKVEEATR
+342 AKKVDEATR

-368 DKTDAIER
+368 DKADAIER

-437 ESANEAALQKRI
+437 DRANEAALQKRI
-449 DYWTKRMESARSSEA
+449 DYWTKRMESARSSDA

-484 STMLAKDTFA
+484 STRLAKDTFA

-527 YDKQMREQKFKHK
+527 YEKQKREQKFRH
-540 EEVYKQKQ
+540 EETVYREKQ
-548 QNSRTKQNN
+548 QNRRNDNNN

-562 LQEMRN
+562 LKKMGNE
-568 KNKNKNDGF
+568 KKGGF
-577 SLFS
+577 SLFSK

>member
-1 MANRKPNEE
+1 MANRRPNEE

-17 QVTDQNADTNKK
+17 QVGDQNVDVNKK
-29 VTADTGATPAT
+29 VTSDAGATPAT
-40 QAAEPKS
+40 QEAEPKS
-47 DQAPQDASQGAQA
+47 DQAPQDAAQGAQA
-60 ASTATETPNVSNSTI
+60 AATATETPKVSDSTI
-75 QSEKEA
+75 QAEKEA

-92 DDASD
+92 EDASD
-97 VKVLQGSVSDGNV
+97 VKVLQGSVSEGNV
-110 TGEVQARKDEANAKG
+110 DGEVQERKDEANAKG
-125 AQADAHW
+125 EEADAHW
-132 DAETFRNGDAY
+132 DAETLRNGDAY

-149 GANDGSFTREDAVKF
+149 GANDGSFTRDDAVQ
-164 LKAFDDVRAQRDLSP
+164 LVKAFDDVRSKRVLSTDQG
-179 KEMQAY
+179 QAY
-185 QYVVDF
+185 QYLLDY
-191 LEGKFGNGTTQ
+191 LDGKFGNGTTRP
-202 QSPQEKQD
+202 SPQEKKD
-210 VDTTAAVEQ
+210 VDTAAVER
-219 KVEPSV
+219 KAEPSV
-225 EPSVEG
+225 EETG
-231 TSKPTPTAQK
+231 KPKPTAQP
-241 QETTTEKA
+241 QETA
-249 TEKET
+249 TET
-254 EKETTANV
+254 ETTANV
-262 EPPKSEDNG
+262 VRPKAEDNG

-280 GRSVD
+280 GRSAG
-285 TRVVD
+285 TAVVD

-295 AEQVIDEEGYERD
+295 AEQVIEEEGYERD

-342 AKKVEEATR
+342 AKKVDEATR

-368 DKTDAIER
+368 DKADAIER

-437 ESANEAALQKRI
+437 DMANEAALQKRI
-449 DYWTKRMESARSSEA
+449 DYWTKRMESARSSDA

-484 STMLAKDTFA
+484 STRLAKDTFA

-527 YDKQMREQKFKHK
+527 YEKQKREQKFRH
-540 EEVYKQKQ
+540 EETVYREKQ
-548 QNSRTKQNN
+548 QNSRTNKNN
-557 ATKKE
+557 ATKIKLKKMGNE
-562 LQEMRN
+562 
-568 KNKNKNDGF
+568 KKDGF
-577 SLFS
+577 SLFSK

>member
-17 QVTDQNADTNKK
+17 QVTDQNADTDKK
-29 VTADTGATPAT
+29 VTADAGVTPAT
-40 QAAEPKS
+40 QAAEPKA
-47 DQAPQDASQGAQA
+47 DQSPQDATQGAQEA
-60 ASTATETPNVSNSTI
+60 ATATETPKVSDSTI
-75 QSEKEA
+75 QAENEA
-81 QRSLGA
+81 QRSLSA

-110 TGEVQARKDEANAKG
+110 AGEVQARKDYANEKG
-125 AQADAHW
+125 AEADARL
-132 DAETFRNGDAY
+132 DAETLRNGGAY

-149 GANDGSFTREDAVKF
+149 GANDGSFTSEDAVKF
-164 LKAFDDVRAQRDLSP
+164 LKAFDDVRADRGLLPNQ
-179 KEMQAY
+179 KQAY
-185 QYVVDF
+185 QYIVDR
-191 LEGKFGNGTTQ
+191 LDGDLGNGTVR

-210 VDTTAAVEQ
+210 VDTAAVEQ
-219 KVEPSV
+219 KAEPSV
-225 EPSVEG
+225 VE
-231 TSKPTPTAQK
+231 TSKPKPTAQP
-241 QETTTEKA
+241 QET
-249 TEKET
+249 ET

-262 EPPKSEDNG
+262 ELPKSDDNG
-271 KPKESEEGK
+271 KPKESEDGK

-342 AKKVEEATR
+342 AKKVDEATR

-368 DKTDAIER
+368 DKADAIER

-412 GNVLTATHGGVAMKV
+412 GNVLTATQGGVAMKV

-437 ESANEAALQKRI
+437 DRANEKALQKRI
-449 DYWTKRMESARSSEA
+449 DYWTKRMESARSSDA

-484 STMLAKDTFA
+484 STRLAKDTFT
-494 SGVGALNN
+494 SGVGVLNN

-527 YDKQMREQKFKHK
+527 YEKQKREHDFKHK
-540 EEVYKQKQ
+540 EKVYSEMQ
-548 QNSRTKQNN
+548 QNRRTEQNN

-568 KNKNKNDGF
+568 KSKKEGF
-577 SLFS
+577 NLFSK

>member
-1 MANRKPNEE
+1 MSNRRPNEE

-17 QVTDQNADTNKK
+17 QVTDQNADVNKK
-29 VTADTGATPAT
+29 VTADAGVTPAT

-47 DQAPQDASQGAQA
+47 DQAPQDAAQGAQA
-60 ASTATETPNVSNSTI
+60 AATATETPKVSDSTI
-75 QSEKEA
+75 QAEKEA

-97 VKVLQGSVSDGNV
+97 VKVLQGSVSEGNV
-110 TGEVQARKDEANAKG
+110 AGEVQERKDEANAKG
-125 AQADAHW
+125 ADADAHW
-132 DAETFRNGDAY
+132 DAETLRNGDAY
-143 KNMQTV
+143 KNMRTV
-149 GANDGSFTREDAVKF
+149 GANDGSFTRDDAVQ
-164 LKAFDDVRAQRDLSP
+164 LVKAFDDVRSKRVLSTDQG
-179 KEMQAY
+179 QAY
-185 QYVVDF
+185 QYLLDY
-191 LEGKFGNGTTQ
+191 LDGKFGNGTTRP
-202 QSPQEKQD
+202 SPQEKKD
-210 VDTTAAVEQ
+210 VDTAAVER
-219 KVEPSV
+219 KAEPSV
-225 EPSVEG
+225 GETG
-231 TSKPTPTAQK
+231 KPKPTAQP
-241 QETTTEKA
+241 QETEA
-249 TEKET
+249 
-254 EKETTANV
+254 TANV
-262 EPPKSEDNG
+262 VRPKAEDNG

-280 GRSVD
+280 GRSVG
-285 TRVVD
+285 TAVVD

-295 AEQVIDEEGYERD
+295 AEQVIEEEGYERD

-342 AKKVEEATR
+342 AKKVDEATR

-368 DKTDAIER
+368 DKADAIER

-437 ESANEAALQKRI
+437 DRANEAALQKRI
-449 DYWTKRMESARSSEA
+449 DYWTKRMESARSSDA

-484 STMLAKDTFA
+484 STRLAKDAFA

-527 YDKQMREQKFKHK
+527 YEKQKREHDFKHR
-540 EEVYKQKQ
+540 ETVYREKQ
-548 QNSRTKQNN
+548 QNRRNDNNN

-562 LQEMRN
+562 LKKMG
-568 KNKNKNDGF
+568 KNKEGGF
-577 SLFS
+577 SLFSK

>member
-1 MANRKPNEE
+1 MASRKPNKKIE
-10 IWPVVAG
+10 PVVAG
-17 QVTDQNADTNKK
+17 QVTDQNVDVNKK
-29 VTADTGATPAT
+29 VTADTDVAPVT
-40 QAAEPKS
+40 QSAEPKAV
-47 DQAPQDASQGAQA
+47 QAQQDAAQGAQA
-60 ASTATETPNVSNSTI
+60 AATATETPKVSDSTI
-75 QSEKEA
+75 QAENEA

-87 AKKTI
+87 AEKTI
-92 DDASD
+92 DDARG
-97 VKVLQGSVSDGNV
+97 VKVLQGSVSEGNV
-110 TGEVQARKDEANAKG
+110 AGEVQARQDEANDKG
-125 AQADAHW
+125 AEADAHW
-132 DAETFRNGDAY
+132 DAETLRNGGAY

-149 GANDGSFTREDAVKF
+149 GANDGSFTREDAEQVVKA
-164 LKAFDDVRAQRDLSP
+164 LDNVRAQRGLSP
-179 KEMQAY
+179 DQRQAY
-185 QYVVDF
+185 QYALDY
-191 LEGKFGNGTTQ
+191 LDGKFGTDPTQ
-202 QSPQEKQD
+202 PSPQEKQD
-210 VDTTAAVEQ
+210 GDTAAVEQ

-225 EPSVEG
+225 EETG
-231 TSKPTPTAQK
+231 KPNPTAQP
-241 QETTTEKA
+241 QETETA
-249 TEKET
+249 KET
-254 EKETTANV
+254 ETETTANV
-262 EPPKSEDNG
+262 EQPKADDKG

-280 GRSVD
+280 GRLVD
-285 TRVVD
+285 TGVVD

-308 KNGNIVRPKPVS
+308 KSGNKVRPKPVS
-320 FTPADNSTS
+320 FTPADNSSS
-329 QYDKDLADLEREY
+329 QYDNDLADLEREY

-351 KKDEALQRI
+351 KKDEALERI

-368 DKTDAIER
+368 DKADAIER

-437 ESANEAALQKRI
+437 ERANEAALQKRI
-449 DYWTKRMESARSSEA
+449 DYWTKRMESARSSDA

-484 STMLAKDTFA
+484 STRLAKDTFT

-527 YDKQMREQKFKHK
+527 YEKQKREQNFKHR
-540 EEVYKQKQ
+540 ENVYKERQ
-548 QNSRTKQNN
+548 QNRRTDKNN
-557 ATKKE
+557 ATKIKT
-562 LQEMRN
+562 QKMRN
-568 KNKNKNDGF
+568 EKKDGF
-577 SLFS
+577 NLFS

>member
-1 MANRKPNEE
+1 MANRRPNEE

-17 QVTDQNADTNKK
+17 QVGGQNVDVNKK
-29 VTADTGATPAT
+29 VTADAGTTPAT
-40 QAAEPKS
+40 QSAEPKS
-47 DQAPQDASQGAQA
+47 DQAPQGAAQGAQA
-60 ASTATETPNVSNSTI
+60 AATATETQKVSDSTI
-75 QSEKEA
+75 QAEKEA

-87 AKKTI
+87 AEKTI
-92 DDASD
+92 EDASD
-97 VKVLQGSVSDGNV
+97 VKVLQGSVSEGNV
-110 TGEVQARKDEANAKG
+110 AGEVQERKDEANAKG
-125 AQADAHW
+125 ADADAHW
-132 DAETFRNGDAY
+132 DAETMRNGGAY

-149 GANDGSFTREDAVKF
+149 GANDGSFTRDDAVQF
-164 LKAFDDVRAQRDLSP
+164 VKAFDDVRTERGLLPDQG
-179 KEMQAY
+179 QAY
-185 QYVVDF
+185 QYLLDF
-191 LEGKFGNGTTQ
+191 LDGKFGNDTTQ
-202 QSPQEKQD
+202 QSPQEKKD
-210 VDTTAAVEQ
+210 VDTAAVER
-219 KVEPSV
+219 KAEPSV
-225 EPSVEG
+225 EETG
-231 TSKPTPTAQK
+231 KPKPTAQP
-241 QETTTEKA
+241 QETQTE
-249 TEKET
+249 T
-254 EKETTANV
+254 ETTANV
-262 EPPKSEDNG
+262 VRPKAEDNG
-271 KPKESEEGK
+271 KQKESEEGK
-280 GRSVD
+280 GRSAG
-285 TRVVD
+285 TAVVD

-295 AEQVIDEEGYERD
+295 AEQVIEEEGYERD

-368 DKTDAIER
+368 DKADAIER

-437 ESANEAALQKRI
+437 DRANEAALQKRI
-449 DYWTKRMESARSSEA
+449 DYWTKRMESARSSDA

-484 STMLAKDTFA
+484 STRLAKDTFA

-527 YDKQMREQKFKHK
+527 YEKQKREQKFRHN
-540 EEVYKQKQ
+540 ETVYREKQ
-548 QNSRTKQNN
+548 QNSRTNKNN
-557 ATKKE
+557 ATKIKLKKMGNE
-562 LQEMRN
+562 
-568 KNKNKNDGF
+568 KKDGF
-577 SLFS
+577 SLFSK

>member
-1 MANRKPNEE
+1 MANRRPNEE

-17 QVTDQNADTNKK
+17 QVGDQNVDVNKK
-29 VTADTGATPAT
+29 VTADAGVTPAT
-40 QAAEPKS
+40 QASETKS
-47 DQAPQDASQGAQA
+47 DQAPQGAAQGAQA
-60 ASTATETPNVSNSTI
+60 AATATETPKVSDSTI
-75 QSEKEA
+75 QAEKEA

-87 AKKTI
+87 AEKTI
-92 DDASD
+92 EDASD
-97 VKVLQGSVSDGNV
+97 VKVLQGSVSEGNV
-110 TGEVQARKDEANAKG
+110 AGKVQERKDEANAKG
-125 AQADAHW
+125 EEADAHW
-132 DAETFRNGDAY
+132 DAETMRNGDVY

-149 GANDGSFTREDAVKF
+149 GANDGSFTRDDAVQ
-164 LKAFDDVRAQRDLSP
+164 LVKAFDDVRSKRVLSTDQG
-179 KEMQAY
+179 QAY
-185 QYVVDF
+185 QYLLDY
-191 LEGKFGNGTTQ
+191 LDGKFGNGTTRP
-202 QSPQEKQD
+202 SPQEKKD
-210 VDTTAAVEQ
+210 VETAAVER
-219 KVEPSV
+219 KAEPSV
-225 EPSVEG
+225 EETG
-231 TSKPTPTAQK
+231 KPKPTAQP
-241 QETTTEKA
+241 QETA
-249 TEKET
+249 TET
-254 EKETTANV
+254 EATANV
-262 EPPKSEDNG
+262 ERPKAEDNG

-280 GRSVD
+280 GRSAG
-285 TRVVD
+285 TAVVD

-295 AEQVIDEEGYERD
+295 AEQVIEEEGYERD

-342 AKKVEEATR
+342 AKKVDEATR

-368 DKTDAIER
+368 DKADAIER

-437 ESANEAALQKRI
+437 DRANEAALQKRI
-449 DYWTKRMESARSSEA
+449 DYWTKRMESARSSDA

-484 STMLAKDTFA
+484 STRLAKDTFA

-527 YDKQMREQKFKHK
+527 YEKQKREQKFRHN
-540 EEVYKQKQ
+540 ETVYREKQ
-548 QNSRTKQNN
+548 QNSRTNKNN
-557 ATKKE
+557 ATKIKLKKMGNE
-562 LQEMRN
+562 
-568 KNKNKNDGF
+568 KKDGF